1 MAEHPI
7 QTLLVSMVEVE
18 TPPLV
23 GLDFLVVETS
33 LPQGFI
39 TSDAP
44 CVWFDPKGYK
54 RPPFYSQPALIYPSI
69 EITLPISPRQMVV
82 LNRRGLNGYSTVS
95 WQRGLDDLN
104 RRIRFCAHEYFIANS
119 GAKKDIWFNPGIEP
133 EDSWRKLHGKHQE
146 E

>member
-1 MAEHPI
+1 MSHRKQHFIPQPHLKPWCDPNAPAG
-7 QTLLVSMVEVE
+7 QT
-18 TPPLV
+18 PY
-23 GLDFLVVETS
+23 
-33 LPQGFI
+33 
-39 TSDAP
+39 
-44 CVWFDPKGYK
+44 VWFDPERYK